1 MILAELEEDR
11 RCDRA
16 FARSL
21 DTLAKLAAPA
31 MAEFHAGKTH
41 ELDPETL
48 LSRRLQPNSVNL
60 LSHSQSKF
68 ILLSTR
74 GISPVQGKPK
84 LSKSAFQKSVSR
96 VTNLLCSN

>member
-1 MILAELEEDR
+1 MILAELEDDR
-11 RCDRA
+11 RSDRA
-16 FARSL
+16 FARSP
-21 DTLAKLAAPA
+21 DTLAKLAAAPA
-31 MAEFHAGKTH
+31 EYHAGKTH
-41 ELDPETL
+41 EHDPQTL
-48 LSRRLQPNSVNL
+48 WSCLLQPNSVNL
-60 LSHSQSKF
+60 LSHCQSKF

>member
-1 MILAELEEDR
+1 MRSHYLHRLFKCLWTSWAHTLKVFIAQVLAELEDDR

-31 MAEFHAGKTH
+31 MAEYHAGKTH

-48 LSRRLQPNSVNL
+48 
-60 LSHSQSKF
+60 
-68 ILLSTR
+68 
-74 GISPVQGKPK
+74 
-84 LSKSAFQKSVSR
+84 
-96 VTNLLCSN
+96 